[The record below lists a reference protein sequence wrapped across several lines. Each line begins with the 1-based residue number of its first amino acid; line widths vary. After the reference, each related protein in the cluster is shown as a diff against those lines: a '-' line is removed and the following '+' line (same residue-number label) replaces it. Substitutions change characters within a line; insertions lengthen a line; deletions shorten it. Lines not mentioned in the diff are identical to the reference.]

1 MTMEVSTSEKE
12 IVEGLRQLSQAGRD
26 YVLQK
31 IRVVK
36 HWENFV
42 SGGPCGQFGSCQGHI
57 Q

>member
-1 MTMEVSTSEKE
+1 MEVSTSEKE

-36 HWENFV
+36 HWERFV
-42 SGGPCGQFGSCQGHI
+42 SGDTLARETPAPI
-57 Q
+57 